1 MVASASSTTG
11 TNIDVASIV
20 SQLMTVEQ
28 RPLTVLA
35 NKVTD
40 YNTKLSAFGIVK
52 SALSNFQ
59 TAVSALSDTS
69 KFKALNATPGD
80 STILTT
86 SVSTSAAP
94 GVYAVNTTLLA
105 QAQTLMSGGTLSD
118 TISLG
123 NGATTLSFQFGT
135 SGTPGS
141 FGTAKTV
148 SVNANSSLQD
158 ISTAVN
164 AANIGVNATV
174 VNDGTATPYHLVFTA
189 SNTGVANSM
198 SIATADAT
206 LIPMLNYDQ
215 VGVGGM
221 NMTEA
226 AAARNATL
234 TVNGVPI
241 SSATNTVTGAIQGV
255 TLNLTK
261 PNATTSV
268 TVARDTAT
276 ISASVSGFITAYN
289 NLSTTL
295 NNISA
300 YDPVSKKGA
309 ALQGD
314 ATVLMLQ
321 SKLRATLNTAISTS
335 GGSLTTLS
343 QIGVSFQKD
352 GSLALDS
359 TKLNTAISNNFDDI
373 ASLFAATG
381 KATDNLVAYSSST
394 TSTLPGSYA
403 VHIDSLA
410 AQGNTTGS
418 INLNTVNGTG
428 ITAIAANTVLNVTLD
443 NVSASVTLTA
453 GNTYTSSQ
461 LATMIQSAINSTS
474 AFTNVGSAV
483 TATIDGNGQ
492 LVITSNRYSASSNVS
507 LADAPGSATPVATF
521 MGAATTTAG
530 ADVQGTINGQAATGA
545 GKTLTSTTGN
555 SKGLKIQIN
564 GGAFGAGAAGDRG
577 MMNYSQGYAYT
588 LNQLTT
594 SLLATGGPL
603 EGRTTGIN
611 KSITD
616 IGKQQDALN
625 VRLASIQAN
634 YTKQFTA
641 LDVML
646 SSMNTTMNF
655 LTQQLA
661 KL

>member
-1 MVASASSTTG
+1 MVASATSTTG

-35 NKVTD
+35 NKVAS
-40 YNTKLSAFGIVK
+40 YNATLSAFGIVK
-52 SALSNFQ
+52 SALGNFQ

-69 KFKALNATPGD
+69 KFKALSVTPGD
-80 STILTT
+80 STILTA
-86 SVSTSAAP
+86 SSSTNAAP

-123 NGATTLSFQFGT
+123 NSATTLSFQFGT

-148 SVNANSSLQD
+148 SINANSSLQD
-158 ISTAVN
+158 ISAAVN
-164 AANIGVNATV
+164 AANIGVSATV

-189 SNTGVANSM
+189 SNTGTANSM
-198 SIATADAT
+198 SIVTTDAT
-206 LIPMLNYDQ
+206 LIPMLNYDE
-215 VGVGGM
+215 GVGGTKS
-221 NMTEA
+221 MTEA

-234 TVNGVPI
+234 TVNGVSI

-276 ISASVSGFITAYN
+276 VSASVSGFVTAYN

-321 SKLRATLNTAISTS
+321 TKLRASLNTAISTS

-352 GSLALDS
+352 GSLTLDS

-403 VHIDSLA
+403 VHVDSLA

-428 ITAIAANTVLNVTLD
+428 ITTIAANTVLNVTLD
-443 NVSASVTLTA
+443 NVSASVTLAA

-483 TATIDGNGQ
+483 TATIDGGGQ
-492 LVITSNRYSASSNVS
+492 MVITSNRYSASSNVS
-507 LADAPGSATPVATF
+507 LSNGTGTLVSDF
-521 MGAATTTAG
+521 MGAATSVAG
-530 ADVQGTINGQAATGA
+530 TDVQGTINGQAATGA

-564 GGAFGAGAAGDRG
+564 GGAFGVGAAGDRG
-577 MMNYSQGYAYT
+577 TMNYSQGYAYT

-603 EGRTTGIN
+603 EGRTTGISN
-611 KSITD
+611 SITD

>member
-1 MVASASSTTG
+1 MVASTTSTTG

-35 NKVTD
+35 NKVTS
-40 YNTKLSAFGIVK
+40 YNTQLSAFGTVK
-52 SALSNFQ
+52 SALGNFQ
-59 TAVSALSDTS
+59 TAVSALSDIS
-69 KFKALNATPGD
+69 KFKALSATPGD
-80 STILTT
+80 STILTA
-86 SVSTSAAP
+86 SPSTDAAV

-105 QAQTLMSGGTLSD
+105 QAQTLMSGGALSN
-118 TISLG
+118 TVGLG

-135 SGTPGS
+135 SGTPSS

-148 SVNANSSLQD
+148 SINANSSLQD
-158 ISTAVN
+158 ISAAVN
-164 AANIGVNATV
+164 AANIGVSATV

-189 SNTGVANSM
+189 SNTGSANSM

-206 LIPMLNYDQ
+206 LIPMLNYDE
-215 VGVGGM
+215 GVGGTKS
-221 NMTEA
+221 MTEA
-226 AAARNATL
+226 AAAQNATL
-234 TVNGVPI
+234 TVNGVHI

-261 PNATTSV
+261 PNAATSV

-276 ISASVSGFITAYN
+276 VNASISGFVKAYN
-289 NLSTTL
+289 DLSTTL
-295 NNISA
+295 TNISA
-300 YDPVSKKGA
+300 YDPASKKSA
-309 ALQGD
+309 VLQGD

-321 SKLRATLNTAISTS
+321 TKLRATLNTAISNS

-343 QIGVSFQKD
+343 QIGVSFQKS
-352 GSLALDS
+352 GSLTLDS
-359 TKLNTAISNNFDDI
+359 AKLNTAISNNFDDI

-403 VHIDSLA
+403 VHVDSLA

-418 INLNTVNGTG
+418 LDLRLGP
-428 ITAIAANTVLNVTLD
+428 TAIAANTALNITLD
-443 NVSASVTLTA
+443 NVNASVTLTA
-453 GNTYTSSQ
+453 GSYSASN

-474 AFTNVGSAV
+474 AFTNVGSSVA
-483 TATIDGNGQ
+483 AAIDGNGHM
-492 LVITSNRYSASSNVS
+492 VITSNRYSSTSNVNLS
-507 LADAPGSATPVATF
+507 NGTGTLVSDF

-530 ADVQGTINGQAATGA
+530 ADVAGTIDGQAAIGA
-545 GKTLTSTTGN
+545 GQTLTANTGN
-555 SKGLKIQIN
+555 AKGLKIKIN

-577 MMNYSQGYAYT
+577 TMNFSHGYAYT
-588 LNQLTT
+588 LDQLTT

-603 EGRTTGIN
+603 DGRTTGISN
-611 KSITD
+611 SITD